1 METEKLLTPEG
12 AAKVLAV
19 EAETIRHWLR
29 TGKLKGVKMGR
40 LWRVRES
47 DLGEFLK
54 SLAQGPISVGASIHL
69 GGQEEEEI
77 GPSVMGGPATLP
89 GGPVKE

>member
-1 METEKLLTPEG
+1 MTEKLLTPED
-12 AAKVLAV
+12 AAKILVV
-19 EAETIRHWLR
+19 EAETVRSWLR
-29 TGKLKGVKMGR
+29 DGKLKGVKMGR
-40 LWRVRES
+40 LWRVKES

-69 GGQEEEEI
+69 ADQEDKEI
-77 GPSVMGGPATLP
+77 GPGVMGSPATLP